1 MNISDKLFDLQ
12 PAQGKGYSFDPRLQ
26 LLGLILSCLTALF
39 LKTVPVLYLYL
50 FIPLGII
57 GYINLDF
64 LSFKGIQSILFLSL
78 LACGCLYWWG
88 KSQIPSNLEAMATA
102 RAILRVFIFVACGL
116 LFVFATSLP
125 RFIHSLEKM
134 RVPFSLIFVVT
145 MAIRF
150 FPLMIREMEYIN
162 DNAKNKGLGKG
173 RWILHPC
180 QSGRAFFFP
189 LVIRSLK
196 KADAL
201 AMAATTRGFGA
212 PIPRTSIHKLKIS
225 TQDFL
230 FLLSLLILLLFL
242 LLLDRWILLR
252 WV

>member
-1 MNISDKLFDLQ
+1 
-12 PAQGKGYSFDPRLQ
+12 
-26 LLGLILSCLTALF
+26 LGLILSCLTVLF
-39 LKTVPVLYLYL
+39 LKAMPVLYLYL
-50 FIPLGII
+50 CIPIGII
-57 GYINLDF
+57 GYLNPDF
-64 LSFKGIQSILFLSL
+64 LSFKEIQSIVFFSL

-88 KSQIPSNLEAMATA
+88 RSQIPSNPEAMAAA

-125 RFIHSLEKM
+125 RFIRSLEKM
-134 RVPFSLIFVVT
+134 HVPFSLIFVFT

-173 RWILHPC
+173 QWILHPC
-180 QSGRAFFFP
+180 QSGRAFLFP

-201 AMAATTRGFGA
+201 ALAA
-212 PIPRTSIHKLKIS
+212 SIS
-225 TQDFL
+225 SF
-230 FLLSLLILLLFL
+230 S
-242 LLLDRWILLR
+242 LR
-252 WV
+252 WAETAGGYCRDGR